1 MIEPGETL
9 GNHISEIAGHHVNV
23 MDTHDNYDIDD
34 NRYGVSDVDGPGVFY
49 LLGRR

>member
-1 MIEPGETL
+1 M
-9 GNHISEIAGHHVNV
+9 N
-23 MDTHDNYDIDD
+23 IDD